1 MIIASLYAKVC
12 FWVTFKQNQVHGLD
26 GKLRHSM
33 RKEKKYDM
41 IDENYASLILGLVVI
56 LNVQ

>member
-1 MIIASLYAKVC
+1 M
-12 FWVTFKQNQVHGLD
+12 TFKQNQVHGLD

-41 IDENYASLILGLVVI
+41 IDENYANLILGLVVI